1 MFPKEQDIE
10 IFKILS
16 PMLNSIFIEMKE
28 FSKKVPNDK
37 LNELKVK
44 MINRI
49 LVEIKNLLNTEPSI
63 LFLDLLDDDTLP
75 SNSDTVLILTQH
87 KTALENFRTSYFYSD
102 DAYADN
108 RWHTEENP

>member
-16 PMLNSIFIEMKE
+16 PMLNSIFVEMKE
-28 FSKKVPNDK
+28 FSKKIPNDK

-75 SNSDTVLILTQH
+75 SNSDTVLILAQY
-87 KTALENFRTSYFYSD
+87 KTALENFRSSYFYSD
-102 DAYADN
+102 DVYADN